1 MRDRDFTA
9 SRRRSTVAGVDG
21 YSISQASQRTGFP
34 ATTLPFYEQAGLL
47 HPERTT
53 AGYRSYDD
61 HHIELLSIIGRAK
74 SFGLSLDEITE
85 LLSLLDDEQCA
96 PVQGRLRDLIDT
108 KIAEAQ
114 QKVAELRAFTF
125 ELERVAATL
134 GDHTPHRPC
143 DDSCGCTTD
152 QHTTHV
158 TLGVIGTASRRS
170 ADQPTAST
178 LSVDRVGDRLAEW
191 HAIMNDA
198 VRREPILDGIEV
210 ILDVAGSAEAR
221 PIVDA
226 LAGSAGDDRSRS
238 SRR

>member
-1 MRDRDFTA
+1 M
-9 SRRRSTVAGVDG
+9 DG

-34 ATTLPFYEQAGLL
+34 ATTLRFYEQAGLL
-47 HPERTT
+47 HPERTP

-61 HHIELLSIIGRAK
+61 RHIELLSFIGRAK
-74 SFGLSLDEITE
+74 SFGLTLDEITE

-96 PVQGRLRDLIDT
+96 PAQGRLRDLIDT

-114 QKVAELRAFTF
+114 QKVAELQAFTS

-134 GDHTPHRPC
+134 GDHTPDGPC

-170 ADQPTAST
+170 ADQPTACT
-178 LSVDRVGDRLAEW
+178 LPVDRVGDRLAEW
-191 HAIMNDA
+191 HAITNDA
-198 VRREPILDGIEV
+198 VRREPSPNGIEV
-210 ILDVAGSAEAR
+210 ILDVADPAEAR